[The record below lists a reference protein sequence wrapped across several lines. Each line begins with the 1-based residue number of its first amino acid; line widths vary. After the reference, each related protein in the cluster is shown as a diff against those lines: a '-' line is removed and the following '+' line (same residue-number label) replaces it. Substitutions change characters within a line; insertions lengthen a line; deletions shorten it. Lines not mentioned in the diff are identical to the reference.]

1 MSESVAQPTTTQPT
15 ATAIDAVAQTTAP
28 RAAKAEAAAGAQAGT
43 EIGEGGRVVA
53 KPPPADE
60 FFDVPVNGKTKRV
73 TKAELLKRYSLEE
86 AAEQRFNEAAKLRR
100 EAEEREAV
108 WNDPEK
114 ALELLKK
121 RHPDRFRDTVE
132 NVYNREYIE
141 PENMTPEQRR
151 IAELERENNEYKSKA
166 QQDAEALKAK
176 QDADE
181 DERTVGQ
188 LQREI
193 MEVLETSG
201 LPKTKFTAARIAYWM
216 RVNEN
221 KGLGLPADLIV
232 KKVKDERRDIM
243 RSEMQAMSVEQMIET
258 YGDDAIK
265 KLRAWDIEQIR
276 KRRGAPP
283 VEVPTEKKESLSKQF
298 EKIRPSEV
306 RRRAREFR

>member
-1 MSESVAQPTTTQPT
+1 MSETVAQPVTQPT

-28 RAAKAEAAAGAQAGT
+28 RAAKAEAAAAAQAGT
-43 EIGEGGRVVA
+43 EIGEGGRVVPKA
-53 KPPPADE
+53 LPADE

-166 QQDAEALKAK
+166 QQEAEALKAK

-283 VEVPTEKKESLSKQF
+283 VEVPTEKKESLSQQF

>member
-1 MSESVAQPTTTQPT
+1 M
-15 ATAIDAVAQTTAP
+15 
-28 RAAKAEAAAGAQAGT
+28 
-43 EIGEGGRVVA
+43 
-53 KPPPADE
+53 
-60 FFDVPVNGKTKRV
+60 
-73 TKAELLKRYSLEE
+73 EE

-166 QQDAEALKAK
+166 QQEAEALKAK

-181 DERTVGQ
+181 DERTAKTIHS
-188 LQREI
+188 EI
-193 MEVLETSG
+193 IGILENSG
-201 LPKTKFTAARIAYWM
+201 LPKTKFVAARIAYWM
-216 RVNEN
+216 KLNE
-221 KGLGLPADLIV
+221 GEPERGRPALGLPPELIV
-232 KKVKDERRDIM
+232 KKVKEERNAMLRT
-243 RSEMQAMSVEQMIET
+243 EMQAMSVEQMIET

-283 VEVPTEKKESLSKQF
+283 VEVPTEKKESLSQQF

>member
-1 MSESVAQPTTTQPT
+1 MSETVAQPVTQPT

-28 RAAKAEAAAGAQAGT
+28 RAAKAEAAAAAQAGT

-132 NVYNREYIE
+132 RVYKEDYID
-141 PENMTPEQRR
+141 PEEMDPRDLKIRQYEKQL
-151 IAELERENNEYKSKA
+151 AEIESQKERE
-166 QQDAEALKAK
+166 AEAKKAK
-176 QDADE
+176 EDADE
-181 DERTVGQ
+181 DERTAGE

-193 MEVLETSG
+193 MGIVETSG
-201 LPKTKFTAARIAYWM
+201 LPKTKFTAARIAHWM
-216 RVNEN
+216 RINEVKN
-221 KGLGLPADLIV
+221 LGLPAELIV

-283 VEVPTEKKESLSKQF
+283 VEVPTEKKESLSQQF